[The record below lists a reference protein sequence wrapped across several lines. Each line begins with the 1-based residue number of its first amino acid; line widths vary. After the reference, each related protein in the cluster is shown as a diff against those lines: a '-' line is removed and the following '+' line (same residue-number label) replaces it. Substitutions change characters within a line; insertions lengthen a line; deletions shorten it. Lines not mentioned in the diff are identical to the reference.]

1 MILLILG
8 KTYCKFLINILCIS
22 RTKCKFQIYT
32 SSGYTIQFQ
41 IIFKCYIFIFYF
53 ICTKV
58 LDLSDRLLD
67 QTAIFNRKFS
77 RNTHLS
83 EPFSLR
89 NPVIAAG
96 IPVLH
101 PADHDP
107 SSVRRFYSLHCIEIN
122 SVIYSLIT
130 LRNESFRSLIEFT
143 DQTKCSI
150 SVMIF
155 KVFRKHILR
164 AYQHNI
170 LSIQSK
176 EVRAL
181 PHLSES
187 SIIGKHD
194 GFKLPVISI
203 LTSVQQNTSA
213 CSICSVIYSYTA
225 VRSILA
231 FPHLRITEI
240 KWTAVLRHIF
250 YCKDRIS
257 RIFFIIRSIT
267 RSKTLSLDV
276 TDTAARLNFFAHTCV
291 HKELFTVRKLYST
304 SGETS
309 HIIVRHV
316 RCNS

>member
-83 EPFSLR
+83 EPFALR
-89 NPVIAAG
+89 NTIVAAG

-107 SSVRRFYSLHCIEIN
+107 SSVRCFHSLHCIEIN
-122 SVIYSLIT
+122 SIIYSLIT
-130 LRNESFRSLIEFT
+130 LRNKCFRSLIEFT

-150 SVMIF
+150 SVVIF
-155 KVFRKHILR
+155 KIFRKHILR
-164 AYQHNI
+164 AYQHNV

-181 PHLSES
+181 PHFSEVS
-187 SIIGKHD
+187 VIGQHD
-194 GFKLPVISI
+194 GFKFPVISI

-213 CSICSVIYSYTA
+213 CSICPVIHSYAT
-225 VRSILA
+225 VRTILT

-240 KWTAVLRHIF
+240 KRAAVLRHIL
-250 YCKDRIS
+250 YCKNRVS
-257 RIFFIIRSIT
+257 RIFFIIHSIT
-267 RSKTLSLDV
+267 CSKTLGLDI
-276 TDTAARLNFFAHTCV
+276 TDTAIRLSFFAHPSV
-291 HKELFTVRKLYST
+291 HKELLTVRELYGT
-304 SGETS
+304 SGKTS
-309 HIIVRHV
+309 NIIVRHV